1 MKRKKMK
8 EQISAFKICLLALA
22 VCINL
27 VGGQLAL
34 TLRLPIYLDSI
45 GTMLV
50 GALCGPVYGMLPNL
64 LSGIIFGMTT
74 DIYSL
79 YFAPV
84 GMIVGWMSGM
94 MWKKKSSAKWWS
106 VLAALIITVPGTIV
120 SAAICAKLFGGI
132 TSSGSTVLV
141 QLLAKTPLGMT
152 ASVFVVQI
160 MTDYLDRLISVI
172 LVIRLLNILPEQ
184 MKKQIE
190 GRTEYGRSR
199 RTVQ

>member
-1 MKRKKMK
+1 MKR
-8 EQISAFKICLLALA
+8 QISTFKICLLALA

-27 VGGQLAL
+27 IGGQLAL

-64 LSGIIFGMTT
+64 LSGLIFGMTT

-84 GMIVGWMSGM
+84 GMIVGWMSGVV
-94 MWKKKSSAKWWS
+94 WRKKTAAKWWPAA
-106 VLAALIITVPGTIV
+106 AALAITVPGTLV
-120 SAAICAKLFGGI
+120 SAAICAELFGGI

-152 ASVFVVQI
+152 ASVFLVQI
-160 MTDYLDRLISVI
+160 ITDYFDRLITMI
-172 LVIRLLNILPEQ
+172 LVIRLLHLLPDRI
-184 MKKQIE
+184 KKQIE
-190 GRTEYGRSR
+190 GRRVYGSSR
-199 RTVQ
+199 RTL

>member
-1 MKRKKMK
+1 MKRKMVK
-8 EQISAFKICLLALA
+8 EQISVFKICLLALA

-27 VGGQLAL
+27 IGGQLAL
-34 TLRLPIYLDSI
+34 TFRLPVYLDSI

-50 GALCGPVYGMLPNL
+50 GALCGPIYGMLPNL

-94 MWKKKSSAKWWS
+94 VWKKKSSARWWP
-106 VLAALIITVPGTIV
+106 VPAALIITVPGTIV
-120 SAAICAKLFGGI
+120 SSAICAKLFGGI

-152 ASVFVVQI
+152 ASVFAVQI

-172 LVIRLLNILPEQ
+172 LVIRLLNILPER
-184 MKKQIE
+184 MKKQTE
-190 GRTEYGRSR
+190 GREAYGRSG

>member
-1 MKRKKMK
+1 MKR
-8 EQISAFKICLLALA
+8 QISPFKICLLALA

-34 TLRLPIYLDSI
+34 TFRLPIYLDSI

-84 GMIVGWMSGM
+84 GMITGWMSGM
-94 MWKKKSSAKWWS
+94 VWKRKTKTASRWWYA
-106 VLAALIITVPGTIV
+106 VAALVITVPGTLA
-120 SAAICAKLFGGI
+120 SAAICAGLFGGI
-132 TSSGSTVLV
+132 TSSGSSVLV

-152 ASVFVVQI
+152 ASVFVVQVV
-160 MTDYLDRLISVI
+160 TDYFDRLVTVV
-172 LVIRLLNILPEQ
+172 LTARLLYLLPGQ
-184 MKKQIE
+184 IKKQIE
-190 GRTEYGRSR
+190 GREAYGRSG

>member
-1 MKRKKMK
+1 MMKR
-8 EQISAFKICLLALA
+8 QISVFKICLLGLA

-27 VGGQLAL
+27 IGGQLAL

-50 GALCGPVYGMLPNL
+50 GALCGPLYGMLPNL

-84 GMIVGWMSGM
+84 GMLVGFMSGM
-94 MWKKKSSAKWWS
+94 VWKKQSVAKWWP
-106 VLAALIITVPGTIV
+106 VAAALIITVPGTLV
-120 SAAICAKLFGGI
+120 SSAICAALFGGV

-160 MTDYLDRLISVI
+160 ITDYIDRLIGVL
-172 LVIRLLNILPEQ
+172 LVIRLLHILPER
-184 MKKQIE
+184 MKRQIG
-190 GRTEYGRSR
+190 GREAYGDSR